1 MLGII
6 STLIWLYEIALFIR
20 FIMQWID
27 KDDTNRLNTALKPI
41 TEPVLIP
48 IRDKVTFNNIDF
60 SPIVVSLVLNIIAR
74 ALNIL

>member
-27 KDDTNRLNTALKPI
+27 KDGTNRLNTALKPI

>member
-6 STLIWLYEIALFIR
+6 STIIWLYEIALFIR

-27 KDDTNRLNTALKPI
+27 KDGTNSLNTALKQI
-41 TEPVLIP
+41 TEPVLAP

-60 SPIVVSLVLNIIAR
+60 SPLVVIVILNIITRVLNI
-74 ALNIL
+74 

>member
-6 STLIWLYEIALFIR
+6 STIIWLYEIALFIR

-27 KDDTNRLNTALKPI
+27 KDGTNSLNTALKQI
-41 TEPVLIP
+41 TEPVLAP

-60 SPIVVSLVLNIIAR
+60 SPLVVIVILNIIVRVLNI
-74 ALNIL
+74 